1 MRPNI
6 VGPRHNL
13 PILRP
18 SLSQTPNCAEPAR
31 IFPLPQARPS
41 TRPSTCSLK
50 HVRKRKSDATC
61 TSMGRDAGISHFRAS
76 QYQGHCNQTY
86 QEDCSRRNLPSLLPP
101 VTICLRRV
109 GYTTRTS
116 DVPVACRTATFRWLL
131 VCVIWWR
138 GHGLSRMRLAARRR
152 RPWNIRGLYAGDG
165 KYELERH
172 AFWPS
177 LQNGAGFHFLKYS
190 HWVNSFPSH
199 KSDTVCLGTGC
210 LI

>member
-116 DVPVACRTATFRWLL
+116 DVPVACRTTSFRWLL

-138 GHGLSRMRLAARRR
+138 GHGLSQMRLAAPRR
-152 RPWNIRGLYAGDG
+152 RPGISGDCMLAMASMNSSDTLFG
-165 KYELERH
+165 SPCRTVPVFTFSNT
-172 AFWPS
+172 ATGS
-177 LQNGAGFHFLKYS
+177 IHFLHIS
-190 HWVNSFPSH
+190 RIPAV
-199 KSDTVCLGTGC
+199 
-210 LI
+210 